1 MPEKLDMPRLI
12 TDIIGTKDL
21 TPGKALAQ
29 IYKQALAKEGGF
41 TQKDI
46 ATLAL
51 IYAAHL
57 SPLLVP
63 FEVECLS
70 LGALEERGYIK
81 VTERGSTVTV
91 EVLR

>member
-1 MPEKLDMPRLI
+1 MPEKLDMPRLVN
-12 TDIIGTKDL
+12 DAIGTEVL

-29 IYKQALAKEGGF
+29 IYKQALAKESGF

-57 SPLLVP
+57 SPIFVP

-70 LGALEERGYIK
+70 LGALEEHGYIK
-81 VTERGSTVTV
+81 VADRGNNVTV